1 MTVETRRSQF
11 RQKSVSLN
19 ESRPS
24 YMRAMFAPI
33 RQNPPPETKEKV
45 ATLCNQAQNWTKKRL
60 RRKKITTFEI
70 DSFSI
75 KFSQSQPSKLISQ
88 RSFDERPSTAKSER
102 SAMSYRAL
110 KSSKLRAK
118 SAMNGSE
125 IVTLDEEIV
134 TLVSLHGWYKN
145 QFSFQKSI
153 CKTFF

>member
-1 MTVETRRSQF
+1 MS
-11 RQKSVSLN
+11 
-19 ESRPS
+19 
-24 YMRAMFAPI
+24 API

-45 ATLCNQAQNWTKKRL
+45 TTLCNQAQNGTNKRL
-60 RRKKITTFEI
+60 RRKKITTFGI

-75 KFSQSQPSKLISQ
+75 KFAQSQQYPSKLISQ

-110 KSSKLRAK
+110 KSSKPPKTTLSLRSK

-145 QFSFQKSI
+145 HFSFQK
-153 CKTFF
+153 TY